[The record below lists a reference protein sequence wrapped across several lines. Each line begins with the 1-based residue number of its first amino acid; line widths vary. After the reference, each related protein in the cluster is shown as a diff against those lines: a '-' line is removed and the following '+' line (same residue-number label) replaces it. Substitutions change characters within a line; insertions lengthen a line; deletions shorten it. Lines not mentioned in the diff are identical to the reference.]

1 VDLLFSE
8 VIYDMMSPELQTL
21 CRKIDRVTVKGSVKP
36 ISLYT
41 YDVPPCDANTIEELY
56 KDVAE
61 LDEDEWEF
69 WDYFRPRT
77 STTYR
82 KRHSEAVQLYLEGNW
97 TEASK
102 VFELCLTEWSEDGP
116 CKVVLQYMRDK
127 NLRVPD
133 DWKGFRALTAK

>member
-1 VDLLFSE
+1 
-8 VIYDMMSPELQTL
+8 MSPELQTP
-21 CRKIDRVTVKGSVKP
+21 CCKIDRVTVKGSVKP

-56 KDVAE
+56 KDVTE

-133 DWKGFRALTAK
+133 D

>member
-8 VIYDMMSPELQTL
+8 VMMSPELQTP
-21 CRKIDRVTVKGSVKP
+21 CRKIDRVKVKGSVKP

-56 KDVAE
+56 KDVTE

-69 WDYFRPRT
+69 WDYFRPST

-82 KRHSEAVQLYLEGNW
+82 KMHSEAVR
-97 TEASK
+97 
-102 VFELCLTEWSEDGP
+102 FI
-116 CKVVLQYMRDK
+116 
-127 NLRVPD
+127 
-133 DWKGFRALTAK
+133 